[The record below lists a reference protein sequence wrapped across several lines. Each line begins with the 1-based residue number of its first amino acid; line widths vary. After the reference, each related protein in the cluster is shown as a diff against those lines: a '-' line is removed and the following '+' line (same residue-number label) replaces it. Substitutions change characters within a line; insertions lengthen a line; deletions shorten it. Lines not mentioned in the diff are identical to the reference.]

1 MRCPVLRILL
11 GWFNMGKTRKSK
23 PTEDTMKTDVL
34 AAAKAGLLAD
44 QDGAIDKALGAS
56 YDGGLADAP
65 VGTGGGFSQA
75 DVDAKVAEAVAPLNQ
90 SIADLT
96 AKDAADIQAGVD
108 AKAASDAALADLQVK
123 FDALTAVDVA
133 DKALVANFQG
143 SLTALSAALD
153 ALKAAVPT
161 AP

>member
-23 PTEDTMKTDVL
+23 PTEDTMKADVV
-34 AAAKAGLLAD
+34 AAAKASLLAD
-44 QDGAIDKALGAS
+44 QDAVLDKALGSA

-65 VGTGGGFSQA
+65 AGTGGGLSQA
-75 DVDAKVAEAVAPLNQ
+75 DVDAAVAAAVAPLNQ

-123 FDALTAVDVA
+123 FDALTAEDVA

-161 AP
+161 VS